1 MKLQQLRY
9 IREVARCQLN
19 ISQAAEKLFTSQPGI
34 SQQIRALEDELGTD
48 IFQRN
53 GKHLQGITPAG
64 QRIIEAAEDILTRV
78 ENIRKIAG
86 EAQDEEQGSLSIAT
100 THTQSRYVLPG
111 IIQQFMQRYPRV
123 SLHLHQGT
131 PMQISQ
137 LAADGSV
144 DFAIATEALEHFKD
158 LVMLPSF
165 TWNRSILVP
174 RGHPLVSEIPLNLEN
189 INRFPLITYVFG
201 FTGRSRLDEA
211 FQRAGLEPNVVVTAA
226 DADVIKTYV
235 RAGMGIGII
244 ASMAWEA
251 ERDSDL
257 IALDASHLFQS
268 STTSIGFRK
277 GTYLRQYLLEFIRAF
292 APHLNK
298 QRIDQALQCPD
309 NQSREV
315 LFASVPIPH
324 K

>member
-19 ISQAAEKLFTSQPGI
+19 ISQAADKLFTSQPGV
-34 SQQIRALEDELGTD
+34 SQQIRALEAELGTD
-48 IFQRN
+48 IFLRN
-53 GKHLQGITPAG
+53 GKHLQAITPTG

-78 ENIRKIAG
+78 ENIQKIAG
-86 EAQDEEQGSLSIAT
+86 EAQDEEQGSLRIAT

-111 IIQQFMQRYPRV
+111 IIQRFMQRYPRV

-174 RGHPLVSEIPLNLEN
+174 RGHPLAGEIPLTLEN
-189 INRFPLITYVFG
+189 INHFPLITYVFG

-244 ASMAWEA
+244 ASLAWEA

-257 IALDASHLFQS
+257 IALDASHLFES

-277 GTYLRQYLLEFIRAF
+277 GTYLRQYMLEFIRAF
-292 APHLNK
+292 APHLDRE
-298 QRIDQALQCPD
+298 RIDQALQCPD
-309 NQSREV
+309 NQSREA
-315 LFASVPIPH
+315 LFASVAIPH

>member
-19 ISQAAEKLFTSQPGI
+19 ISQAADKLFTSQPGV
-34 SQQIRALEDELGTD
+34 SKQVRLLEEELGVE

-53 GKHLQGITPAG
+53 GKHLQTITPAG

-86 EAQDEEQGSLSIAT
+86 EALDEEQGSLRIAT
-100 THTQSRYVLPG
+100 THTQSRYVLPA
-111 IIQQFMQRYPRV
+111 IIQQFMQRFPKV
-123 SLHLHQGT
+123 SLHLHQGS

-158 LVMLPSF
+158 LIMLPSF
-165 TWNRSILVP
+165 EWNRSILVP
-174 RGHPLVSEIPLNLEN
+174 RGHPLAEESPLSLES

-211 FQRAGLEPNVVVTAA
+211 FQQAGLVPNVVVTAA

-257 IALDASHLFQS
+257 IALDASHLFQP
-268 STTSIGFRK
+268 STTHIGFRK
-277 GTYLRQYLLEFIRAF
+277 GSYLRRYMIEFIQAF
-292 APHLNK
+292 APHLNPE
-298 QRIDQALQCPD
+298 RIDQALQCPD
-309 NQSREV
+309 NQSREA
-315 LFASVPIPH
+315 LFASLPIPR